1 MNSKNF
7 DDFTNL
13 KIVFPPATIE
23 QIKETNKIVSNY
35 LSNEYFLEINKSI
48 KLITQALPQIYPDS
62 LIHNLNMIN
71 APLKSMWE
79 RNQKIYNQLSEL
91 SSIANNFINNFN
103 IDMSFESFQDIS
115 QELILEIE
123 ENIDDY
129 SDVNQE
135 NYYSKDEDTSDFM
148 NNIETTIKQA
158 NDDSLPSKVR
168 TVATEMLI
176 QFAIIT
182 LIRIIIYI
190 FSGSIEF
197 DLGKKIIQVII
208 EWINTLKITK

>member
-1 MNSKNF
+1 MNNKNF

-62 LIHNLNMIN
+62 LIHNMNMIN
-71 APLKSMWE
+71 VPLKSFWE
-79 RNQKIYNQLSEL
+79 QNQIIYDQLSEL
-91 SSIANNFINNFN
+91 SSIANNFIKNFN

-135 NYYSKDEDTSDFM
+135 NYYSKDEDASDFI

-176 QFAIIT
+176 QFAITT

-190 FSGSIEF
+190 FFGSIEF